1 MKNITLLFVTL
12 LLCATYVSLFAQESL
27 QKKQAKVGEQVWL
40 ITVTIKN
47 DQKSNFEKWI
57 NEVMYPALRN
67 SKDKGKQDQ
76 LKSTR
81 WLTPTAQ
88 NADQTWTY
96 AWIMDPVVVGG
107 NYEIPPFLKQ
117 VYGEEL
123 GQKHWEAYLSYLTKE
138 PEVIALIQTNY

>member
-1 MKNITLLFVTL
+1 MKNLLFTIFLACLTFPYL
-12 LLCATYVSLFAQESL
+12 LAQESL
-27 QKKQAKVGEQVWL
+27 QKNQAKVGEQVWL
-40 ITVTIKN
+40 ITVIVKN

-57 NEVMYPALRN
+57 SEVMYPALRN
-67 SKDKGKQDQ
+67 SKDKMRQGQ

-81 WLTPTAQ
+81 WLTPAAQ

-96 AWIMDPVVVGG
+96 AWIMDPLVVGS

-123 GQKHWEAYLSYLTKE
+123 GQKHWEAYLSYVAKE